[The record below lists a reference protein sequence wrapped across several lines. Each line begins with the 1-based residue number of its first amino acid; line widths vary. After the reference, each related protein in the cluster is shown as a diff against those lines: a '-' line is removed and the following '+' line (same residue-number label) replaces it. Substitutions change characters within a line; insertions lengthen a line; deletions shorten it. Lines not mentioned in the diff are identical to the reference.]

1 MILAIFF
8 VAACGSSSG
17 TTSVG
22 SSSPTTVDL
31 STATSLTLFGSA
43 IPSDDFATSGDVTV
57 SFIATDSSG
66 AAITASVLS
75 LKDQIRLAVLNTLIP
90 PALAATGDISCEV
103 TSIAGSTPSTTTTC
117 TLDSTSTIDPLS
129 GSSATAFLLDG
140 SGSMSSNDPDGLRQT
155 GTVSA
160 LEAIL
165 AASDAS
171 DPNIFSVYDFTT
183 DYPSPL
189 AADLGDYTRTI
200 SDWTTIALASV
211 AEIESASSCEDGTVE
226 EGCMILDGS
235 ATPLYQALF
244 DLCTDMN
251 TNSGIRAGLDKK
263 NIVLLSDGA
272 DTGEGTSSLS
282 DALNCLET
290 NNITAYVI
298 GLFESFTTTAA
309 IEAVTRSFLD
319 PVLTQIA
326 GANTDRPGVY
336 AVARNDTDL
345 DALFASFTDADS
357 LGYNQAVFTID
368 PVPAAGQLIQLSISV
383 AGNSSITAVPVSFIS
398 E

>member
-22 SSSPTTVDL
+22 SPSPTTTIDL

-57 SFIATDSSG
+57 NFIATDSSG
-66 AAITASVLS
+66 AALTAQVLS

-90 PALAATGDISCEV
+90 PALAATGDLSCEV
-103 TSIAGSTPSTTTTC
+103 VRIAGAAPTTTTTC
-117 TLDSTSTIDPLS
+117 TLDSISTIEPLS
-129 GSSATAFLLDG
+129 GTAAHAFLDD
-140 SGSMSSNDPDGLRQT
+140 SSFSMQSNDPDGLRQT
-155 GTVSA
+155 GIVSA

-165 AASDAS
+165 TAKGSTD
-171 DPNIFSVYDFTT
+171 IFSVHDFTT
-183 DYPSPL
+183 DYDSPL
-189 AADLGDYTRTI
+189 AADLGDYVREIFGWQSVSSTAI
-200 SDWTTIALASV
+200 SNVED
-211 AEIESASSCEDGTVE
+211 ASSCEDGTVE
-226 EGCMILDGS
+226 EGCLILNSGG
-235 ATPLYQALF
+235 TPLYQALF
-244 DLCTDMN
+244 DLCTDM
-251 TNSGIRAGLDKK
+251 SDGIAGMTVDKM
-263 NIVLLSDGA
+263 NIILLSDGA
-272 DTGEGTSSLS
+272 ESGESTNSLDDVVS
-282 DALNCLET
+282 CLET
-290 NNITAYVI
+290 NNITAYVV

-309 IEAVTRSFLD
+309 IEAVTRSALD

-326 GANTDRPGVY
+326 EANSDRPGVY

-345 DALFASFTDADS
+345 DTLFTSFTSADS

-368 PVPAAGQLIQLSISV
+368 PVPADGQLVELEVSIE
-383 AGNSSITAVPVSFIS
+383 GNSSISAVPVSFIS